1 MNAPTAE
8 TPRAVAERLATALSL
23 PRHLLQE
30 LHDLHARQWR
40 LEDES
45 RRPDASPHQ
54 VAEAKRSIDACNL
67 RRHRLIDAIDESV
80 AGAEDRSDDRYY
92 SETAGELCDRLLI
105 LDLKRQRLAGS
116 DTRPEPDGAV
126 SRASRADLSSVDM
139 ICQHLAAVVTRL
151 IEDVTAGR
159 AVLPPRVG
167 IKVYNG
173 AVA

>member
-1 MNAPTAE
+1 MNASKAE

-30 LHDLHARQWR
+30 LHDLHARQWH

-45 RRPDASPHQ
+45 RRPDASPRQ
-54 VAEAKRSIDACNL
+54 VAAAKRSIDACNL

-80 AGAEDRSDDRYY
+80 AVAGDRSDDRYY

-105 LDLKRQRLAGS
+105 LDLKRQGLARSGTS
-116 DTRPEPDGAV
+116 PEPDGAET
-126 SRASRADLSSVDM
+126 RANQADLSSVDM
-139 ICQHLAAVVTRL
+139 ICQHLAAVVTHL
-151 IEDVTAGR
+151 TDDVAAGR